1 MGIGFWN
8 QRGIV
13 KCKHAHPQWGQQ
25 LNCLNKVGVKAS
37 NEKRKTKK
45 LFNYVKQNRRELWE
59 NKMLAGA
66 KFVVIN
72 INNKEFLTKQQNV
85 FWIFCGFL
93 FCSKKLLILVVHLRH
108 DIIIKI
114 TKEQKQH

>member
-37 NEKRKTKK
+37 SEKRKTK
-45 LFNYVKQNRRELWE
+45 LFNYVKQNGR
-59 NKMLAGA
+59 
-66 KFVVIN
+66 
-72 INNKEFLTKQQNV
+72 
-85 FWIFCGFL
+85 
-93 FCSKKLLILVVHLRH
+93 
-108 DIIIKI
+108 
-114 TKEQKQH
+114 

>member
-37 NEKRKTKK
+37 NEKRKTK
-45 LFNYVKQNRRELWE
+45 NYSTML
-59 NKMLAGA
+59 NK
-66 KFVVIN
+66 
-72 INNKEFLTKQQNV
+72 TKGNYE
-85 FWIFCGFL
+85 
-93 FCSKKLLILVVHLRH
+93 R
-108 DIIIKI
+108 IKC
-114 TKEQKQH
+114 